1 MQNVGLDCAGV
12 VGLHVHPSQKHT
24 RNGAQNNGFFDHFQD
39 VYRGGPKLL
48 PRDVH
53 GVPRGCPVRPK
64 VDAKG
69 CPWGAKGRPGHQK
82 GAKECPWGAK
92 EEPWGIKRMP
102 RNPIPPTTLG
112 PGGKT

>member
-1 MQNVGLDCAGV
+1 M
-12 VGLHVHPSQKHT
+12 
-24 RNGAQNNGFFDHFQD
+24 
-39 VYRGGPKLL
+39 L

-53 GVPRGCPVRPK
+53 GVPRGCPVKPK